1 MGRSGDIAGEGDRG
15 VNLELFRL
23 LVLVTVVDRNGYSAA
38 ARHLHLGQSTV
49 SHHIGELQKALQT
62 DLLVYEQGAIHLTAA
77 GHEVYRSAL
86 LMLAEQ
92 ESLVNALN
100 DLKHGRGGR
109 VRLGASLAFE
119 QEYFLLQ
126 AVAPFLRSHPDTM
139 LSLRFGHS
147 GKTAQ
152 AVLDRQLDLAY
163 VINWHLPV
171 DARFELLHTAEL
183 MFFVP
188 RDHPLAGKER
198 VAPKEIAE
206 VGLITAPAT
215 SIESVYYVEKL
226 RETGL
231 VGDHS
236 VLEIDGLQARV
247 LAAQAGLGVVAT
259 FIPKYARQNALASPL
274 VPVRLDRPAARA
286 EIGLVQRTGDNES
299 ETIGALA
306 AWLRDLSSEG

>member
-1 MGRSGDIAGEGDRG
+1 M
-15 VNLELFRL
+15 
-23 LVLVTVVDRNGYSAA
+23 
-38 ARHLHLGQSTV
+38 
-49 SHHIGELQKALQT
+49 
-62 DLLVYEQGAIHLTAA
+62 
-77 GHEVYRSAL
+77 
-86 LMLAEQ
+86 
-92 ESLVNALN
+92 
-100 DLKHGRGGR
+100 
-109 VRLGASLAFE
+109 RLGASLAFE

-126 AVAPFLRSHPDTM
+126 AIAPFLQSHPDTM

-152 AVLDRQLDLAY
+152 AVLDRQLDIAY

-171 DARFELLHTAEL
+171 DAHFELLHTAEL

-188 RDHPLAGKER
+188 RDHPLATRES
-198 VAPKEIAE
+198 VAPEEIAA

-231 VGDHS
+231 TGDHS
-236 VLEIDGLQARV
+236 VLEVDGLQARV

-259 FIPKYARQNALASPL
+259 FIPKYARPSALASPL
-274 VPVRLDRPAARA
+274 VPVQLDRPAARA
-286 EIGLVQRTGDNES
+286 EIGLVQRTGDNDS